1 MKTPVE
7 AFCDEHFA
15 YHGISDDRQRMVR
28 RVLADLAHD
37 AGKPA
42 ELVGHEEFRSFLA
55 GQLAGGLHVNTV
67 RKHANALRPFFEW
80 GWRKGLIDD
89 GRYLRL
95 RDVENPRGSTGRSTP
110 RPYSRKELDAFWRA
124 LDARWPLDREE
135 HWVRRFERGLSRYR
149 RVWPL
154 ATRRQLDAM
163 VRLALDCGMRR
174 DEVFRAQ
181 LDDIHPDNAYVV
193 VRGARKGTGDREAR
207 IREVPY
213 TEAARAAMAEWLQ
226 MRTVVMGA
234 FGEAHE
240 SVWLALHPSASPNN
254 PMLPSSPAA
263 PMRHRAF
270 KSQLATVGGYELHRF
285 RHTCAT
291 ERLRSGMKLEN
302 LQRFLGHGSLQQTLA
317 YAEIVRD
324 DIHRDALR
332 TESAFAEAVG
342 QRAA

>member
-7 AFCDEHFA
+7 SFCDEHFA

-28 RVLADLAHD
+28 RVLTDLARE

-80 GWRKGLIDD
+80 AWRKGLIDD
-89 GRYLRL
+89 GRYMRL

-124 LDARWPLDREE
+124 LNARWPLDREA
-135 HWVRRFERGLSRYR
+135 HWVRRFDRGLSPYR

-163 VRLALDCGMRR
+163 VRLALDCGLRR
-174 DEVFRAQ
+174 NEVFAATI
-181 LDDIHPDNAYVV
+181 DDIHPDNAYVV
-193 VRGARKGTGDREAR
+193 VQHGKGDKA
-207 IREVPY
+207 REVPY
-213 TEAARAAMAEWLQ
+213 TIAAREAVAAWLQ
-226 MRTVVMGA
+226 MRTAVMGH
-234 FGEAHE
+234 FGETHE
-240 SVWLALHPSASPNN
+240 AVWLALHPSATPNN
-254 PMLPSSPAA
+254 PLLPSSPAA

-270 KSQLATVGGYELHRF
+270 KSQLATVGDYELHRF

-302 LQRFLGHGSLQQTLA
+302 LQRFLGHASLQQTLA

-324 DIHRDALR
+324 DIQRDALR
-332 TESAFAEAVG
+332 TEPAFAEAVG